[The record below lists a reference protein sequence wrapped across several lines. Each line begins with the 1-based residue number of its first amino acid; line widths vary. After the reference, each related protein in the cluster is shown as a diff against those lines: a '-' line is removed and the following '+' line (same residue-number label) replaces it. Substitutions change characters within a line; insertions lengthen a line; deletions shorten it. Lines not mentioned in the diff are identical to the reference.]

1 MSFDNINCVFII
13 QSVRSK
19 SSLDPYYFFNFLH
32 SHSRKNSN
40 SIQAS

>member
-19 SSLDPYYFFNFLH
+19 SSLDPYCFFNFLH